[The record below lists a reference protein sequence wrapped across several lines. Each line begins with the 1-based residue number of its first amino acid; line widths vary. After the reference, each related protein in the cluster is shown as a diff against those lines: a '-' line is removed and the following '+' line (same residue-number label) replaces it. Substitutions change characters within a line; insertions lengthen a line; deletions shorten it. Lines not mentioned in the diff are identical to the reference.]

1 MANENSPKLGHIEL
15 HSSARAPRRGL
26 SHEARWAIIGVL
38 MLIFLVLFFFS
49 LVPQDTFERLTG
61 TGTLVGSVVD
71 ANNQPIAAT
80 VMIVKS
86 NLEVSTDA
94 QGRFELRG
102 VPAGERQLIVGLS
115 VSAVEYR
122 IQVVAGQV
130 VDVGQLRAPLE
141 DKGK

>member
-1 MANENSPKLGHIEL
+1 MSTEKSPTLGQVQIQK
-15 HSSARAPRRGL
+15 SAEPPRRSL
-26 SHEARWAIIGVL
+26 SREVRWALIGVL

-71 ANNQPIAAT
+71 ANNQPVAAT

-86 NLEVSTDA
+86 NLEASTDA

-122 IQVVAGQV
+122 VQVVAGQV
-130 VDVGQLRAPLE
+130 VDLGQLRAPLE
-141 DKGK
+141 DKGR